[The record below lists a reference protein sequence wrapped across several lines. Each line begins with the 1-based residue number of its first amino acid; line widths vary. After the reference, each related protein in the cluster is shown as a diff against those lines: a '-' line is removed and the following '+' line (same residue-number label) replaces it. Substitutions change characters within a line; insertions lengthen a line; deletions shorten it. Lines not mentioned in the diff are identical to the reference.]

1 MIVDALSVSLRA
13 LIFVAVFQAAG
24 ISLFLA
30 LFGRLVVAS
39 ESTLRRAAT
48 LSALVAMG
56 VLVAQYVLEAARMSG
71 EFSGLMDLTLQ
82 SQVMHSSTAAALAL
96 RLAGLVLLFL
106 AMRLHRSPVVP
117 LSG

>member
-1 MIVDALSVSLRA
+1 MVDRMSVRLHALSFVSL
-13 LIFVAVFQAAG
+13 FQAAG
-24 ISLFLA
+24 ISVFLA

-39 ESTLRRAAT
+39 QSTLRRAAT
-48 LSALVAMG
+48 LSALVAIG
-56 VLVAQYVLEAARMSG
+56 VLIAQYVLEAARMSG
-71 EFSGLMDLTLQ
+71 ELSGLMDLTVQ